1 MKLSLILKAVPL
13 TTVLTQIVGHVD
25 VQTNDIFRNS
35 IKVTHNINQ
44 SQPGKIQPQPQKQ
57 PAEFGLL
64 KQFPFSK
71 FSMGC
76 SGISWSFSRC
86 QRK

>member
-64 KQFPFSK
+64 SI
-71 FSMGC
+71 GC